1 MKLNKK
7 GEALGTGDKQA
18 EAALRK
24 KTQRAVIAGVLS
36 GWLGTASGAL
46 QGSGSVQCF
55 Y

>member
-7 GEALGTGDKQA
+7 VEALGTGDNQA
-18 EAALRK
+18 EAVFRN
-24 KTQRAVIAGVLS
+24 KTQRAVTT
-36 GWLGTASGAL
+36 GWRGTASGAL

>member
-7 GEALGTGDKQA
+7 GEALGAGDKQA
-18 EAALRK
+18 EAVLRNK
-24 KTQRAVIAGVLS
+24 AQRAVISGVLS
-36 GWLGTASGAL
+36 GWPGTASGAL